1 MVVKHCL
8 TKQMIADYFTK
19 PIQGKQFY
27 ELKKVIMGNSDTLLV
42 KKCVETRAKSNQE
55 NVRTNESMVT
65 SNNDEKVKTANDAKR
80 AKKTVTDDVM
90 VSDGT
95 GKPYVRNKPSCKAA
109 EVTIGGKR
117 STYKISNNFCTIKQ
131 K

>member
-1 MVVKHCL
+1 
-8 TKQMIADYFTK
+8 
-19 PIQGKQFY
+19 
-27 ELKKVIMGNSDTLLV
+27 
-42 KKCVETRAKSNQE
+42 
-55 NVRTNESMVT
+55 MVT

-90 VSDGT
+90 VSDNT
-95 GKPYVRNKPSCKAA
+95 NESYVRNKSSSKTAA
-109 EVTIGGKR
+109 VTIGGKR